1 MNRMNDDHRALVQR
15 LFPTLVVRSFAPIG
29 SGWTYDTYDVNGE
42 WIVQLP
48 RSEYAAERLEAQMA
62 LLPQLSHEVSALI
75 PAPAFTSTDPPAM
88 VYPKLGGLPADEA
101 SDGLWPERLGR
112 FLYDLHM
119 VPPEFVGLRA
129 VTPESIRDER
139 RIECARLADLVLP
152 RLSATERARAESLLE
167 TYLEDDR
174 LWVFATCVTHGD
186 LGPEHV
192 LVAEGGDLVG
202 VLDWEETAVGD
213 PVADFAWWLHEMPEA
228 GERALATYGGAPDA
242 SFRIRARYAY
252 ALMPWHEVDYGI
264 ATDQESFVGSGLDGV
279 RARLS

>member
-1 MNRMNDDHRALVQR
+1 
-15 LFPTLVVRSFAPIG
+15 
-29 SGWTYDTYDVNGE
+29 
-42 WIVQLP
+42 
-48 RSEYAAERLEAQMA
+48 
-62 LLPQLSHEVSALI
+62 
-75 PAPAFTSTDPPAM
+75 
-88 VYPKLGGLPADEA
+88 
-101 SDGLWPERLGR
+101 
-112 FLYDLHM
+112 
-119 VPPEFVGLRA
+119 
-129 VTPESIRDER
+129 
-139 RIECARLADLVLP
+139 
-152 RLSATERARAESLLE
+152 
-167 TYLEDDR
+167 
-174 LWVFATCVTHGD
+174 VTHGD

-228 GERALATYGGAPDA
+228 GERVLATYGGAPDA